1 MAKNLLS
8 IRIGKKY
15 VKICELQY
23 GANKSTMNVSRIL
36 KAKTPEGII
45 SDGFIMDMYAAEV
58 FLSSIIR
65 ENNMTATD
73 VIFSISSSKIAT
85 KEITTPVMKEKQ
97 LNEMIDANA
106 SEYFPIYLDDYILT
120 HAVLDNGAS
129 KKGDKQ
135 MRVLVLAAPKD
146 LIDDY
151 FKIAEK
157 LKLSIQSID
166 YAGNSAYQMIRK
178 QIGPE
183 TSVVVQIQ
191 EETTTVNI
199 LKDNLLKLQRTIPYG
214 KNLAIETLAKTLN
227 VDEDEAATL
236 LETDRYIHE
245 TFDGD
250 PVTESLKH
258 LINNVI
264 RVIDYYN
271 SRNVDEPVEKAYLV
285 GESVSLLGVDFLFAN
300 EFDVSVIQLTR
311 FHGVKLENESEVLHR
326 IVTKYVGCL
335 GAGLEP
341 VNFLPKETLDKI
353 KNMNSFRMLK
363 LGCLG
368 SLVAALA
375 ICAIPLTNLIVTTA
389 ERDDIQKDI
398 NKLKSIETVVDQY
411 YTAMDMYKDA
421 KDFKDK
427 TDGRNDAVLAFIEK
441 LEKIQPS
448 DVTLKS
454 INFADGAVSISGVT
468 STKETIARYIIELKK
483 IYNVSDVFVVSTS
496 ENKNEEGVVSSTFS
510 LTCILYKEYDKV
522 DCIDELLAGN
532 VLDYNDLL
540 AMLQGED
547 AMTINELFDT
557 YYEAYLTGLA
567 AITGDD
573 EVADENETTGETEVT
588 DETGESSDSDQVEE

>member
-1 MAKNLLS
+1 M
-8 IRIGKKY
+8 
-15 VKICELQY
+15 
-23 GANKSTMNVSRIL
+23 
-36 KAKTPEGII
+36 
-45 SDGFIMDMYAAEV
+45 
-58 FLSSIIR
+58 
-65 ENNMTATD
+65 
-73 VIFSISSSKIAT
+73 
-85 KEITTPVMKEKQ
+85 
-97 LNEMIDANA
+97 
-106 SEYFPIYLDDYILT
+106 
-120 HAVLDNGAS
+120 
-129 KKGDKQ
+129 
-135 MRVLVLAAPKD
+135 
-146 LIDDY
+146 
-151 FKIAEK
+151 
-157 LKLSIQSID
+157 
-166 YAGNSAYQMIRK
+166 
-178 QIGPE
+178 
-183 TSVVVQIQ
+183 
-191 EETTTVNI
+191 
-199 LKDNLLKLQRTIPYG
+199 
-214 KNLAIETLAKTLN
+214 
-227 VDEDEAATL
+227 
-236 LETDRYIHE
+236 
-245 TFDGD
+245 
-250 PVTESLKH
+250 
-258 LINNVI
+258 
-264 RVIDYYN
+264 
-271 SRNVDEPVEKAYLV
+271 
-285 GESVSLLGVDFLFAN
+285 
-300 EFDVSVIQLTR
+300 
-311 FHGVKLENESEVLHR
+311 
-326 IVTKYVGCL
+326 
-335 GAGLEP
+335 
-341 VNFLPKETLDKI
+341 
-353 KNMNSFRMLK
+353 K
-363 LGCLG
+363 LGCIG

-398 NKLKSIETVVDQY
+398 NRLKSIETVVDQY

-532 VLDYNDLL
+532 VLDYNALL

-557 YYEAYLTGLA
+557 YYEEYLTGLA